1 MQHFYALL
9 GLMAI
14 VMTAFAVSLAR
25 LVRRRRGSPYRLD
38 KTLFSPRE
46 RAFKAVLELILGPR
60 YHIHGK
66 VRVGEI
72 IALARGLDRRAREHA
87 ESRLP
92 DQSFDYVICEAE
104 TSAIVC
110 AVNLAPA
117 GRRWPWRMAR
127 DSLDRI
133 CIAVGLPFVRFRDS
147 DAHSLVEIE
156 KTLMAAMHGTAREN
170 SRRAAASAE
179 EEPAPWQDSAPAFG
193 APRQGAPDSRATPA
207 LPPRLGAASSRTPSI
222 TEPRTKPRR
231 IEPQLGL
238 DADLDAP
245 PEPRIRFED
254 LDIEGPRRQGRASS

>member
-14 VMTAFAVSLAR
+14 VMMAFALSLVR
-25 LVRRRRGSPYRLD
+25 LVRRRGGAPYRLD
-38 KTLFSPRE
+38 KMLFSPRE

-72 IALARGLDRRAREHA
+72 IALARGLDRRTREHA

-92 DQSFDYVICEAE
+92 DQSFDYVICEAD

-117 GRRWPWRMAR
+117 GRRWPWPMAR
-127 DSLDRI
+127 GSLDRI

-156 KTLMAAMHGTAREN
+156 KALMAAMHGTPREN
-170 SRRAAASAE
+170 SRLAAERAE
-179 EEPAPWQDSAPAFG
+179 EESALWQDSAPALG

-207 LPPRLGAASSRTPSI
+207 LRPRLGAASSRTPSI
-222 TEPRTKPRR
+222 TEPRR

-238 DADLDAP
+238 DADLDAA